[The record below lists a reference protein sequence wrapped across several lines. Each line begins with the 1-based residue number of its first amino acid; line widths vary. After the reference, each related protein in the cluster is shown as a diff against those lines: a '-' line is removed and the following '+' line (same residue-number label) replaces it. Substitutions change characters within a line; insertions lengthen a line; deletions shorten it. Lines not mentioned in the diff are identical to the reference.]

1 MDKIRNWLDKH
12 VKENGITV
20 FEYAIWWVMRIALLG
35 VLAYVIKIKLIDEG
49 EFSIRIVQIIGCT
62 LATFTVPLVRHL
74 FFFVKPFRKITYRT
88 QTWITITCFLTS
100 FFGQGLDFYHEIPTW
115 DKYMHL
121 FTGGLVLLIG
131 NEIVNGFS
139 RKGDRISP
147 FNRMMAASGFSY
159 FVIVVWELY
168 EFTMDYFWE
177 GSALQRYEPGDSED
191 HLGTLFVKIFG
202 ESVNNNRIEYADDG
216 VTVEEVVTN
225 WQLFDTNIDMLYA
238 FVCCLVFSA
247 GLFIF
252 YTVKEKKEAKKA
264 RLSEEELEKI
274 SA

>member
-1 MDKIRNWLDKH
+1 MNKFKEIRAFEYNAR
-12 VKENGITV
+12 KEGITN
-20 FEYAIWWVMRIALLG
+20 FEYAVWWLMRLALLV
-35 VLAYVIKIKLIDEG
+35 VLALAIKESVEDG
-49 EFSIRIVQIIGCT
+49 EFSIRIVQIAGCT

-74 FFFVKPFRKITYRT
+74 FFFVKTFRRITYRT
-88 QTWITITCFLTS
+88 QTWLTVTCFLTS

-121 FTGGLVLLIG
+121 FSGGLVVLIG
-131 NEIVNGFS
+131 NELVQTFA

-159 FVIVVWELY
+159 FVIVIWELY

-177 GSALQRYEPGDSED
+177 ESALQRFEPGDSED

-202 ESVNNNRIEYADDG
+202 ESVNNNRIDEDG
-216 VTVEEVVTN
+216 LLVTN

-238 FVCCLVFSA
+238 FLCCILFSA

-252 YTVKEKKEAKKA
+252 YTVKEKKAGRVA
-264 RLSEEELEKI
+264 AEEEKETVNV
-274 SA
+274 

>member
-1 MDKIRNWLDKH
+1 MDKIKSWIDRH
-12 VKENGITV
+12 VIANGITV
-20 FEYAIWWVMRIALLG
+20 FEFVLWWIMRFALLG
-35 VLAYVIKIKLIDEG
+35 VLAYVIKITLIDEG
-49 EFSIRIVQIIGCT
+49 EFSIRIVQIAGCT
-62 LATFTVPLVRHL
+62 LATFTVPLVKKL
-74 FFFVKPFRKITYRT
+74 FFFVKPIQKITHRT
-88 QTWITITCFLTS
+88 QTWINITAFLTS

-121 FTGGLVLLIG
+121 FSGGLVLLIG

-147 FNRMMAASGFSY
+147 FNRMMASSGFSY
-159 FVIVVWELY
+159 FVIVIWELY

-177 GSALQRYEPGDSED
+177 DSALQRYEPGDETD

-216 VTVEEVVTN
+216 SIEAVVTN
-225 WQLFDTNIDMLYA
+225 WQLFDTNVDMLYA
-238 FVCCLVFSA
+238 FLCCIVFSV
-247 GLFIF
+247 GIF
-252 YTVKEKKEAKKA
+252 TYYTVKEKKDEKKA
-264 RLSEEELEKI
+264 RLTQEELEKI